1 MKAIDYDMWLSL
13 ITYAKLMGDLGLY
26 TDADR
31 YFGEAVRNA
40 TTYSQRAY
48 IYYVWSSMYQDTRA
62 VELLE
67 MALRYHRPDERS
79 VDELGSWIHYFLSIN
94 LRGMGQL
101 EEAKEHANL
110 AKALH
115 PSEFAP
121 DLLEDLE
128 DFA

>member
-1 MKAIDYDMWLSL
+1 
-13 ITYAKLMGDLGLY
+13 
-26 TDADR
+26 
-31 YFGEAVRNA
+31 
-40 TTYSQRAY
+40 
-48 IYYVWSSMYQDTRA
+48 
-62 VELLE
+62 
-67 MALRYHRPDERS
+67 
-79 VDELGSWIHYFLSIN
+79 
-94 LRGMGQL
+94 MGQL